1 MKTTN
6 KPMAVAM
13 MAIALAEA
21 PDFND
26 KMALRIADRMN
37 IDESTAFELA
47 GELKMAKAAAENDME
62 NEFSDYTWK
71 DLEHLYDDLEEE
83 LFSCNDRKRETEIEN
98 LFDQI
103 EEAMIKRETGSNG
116 NFRA

>member
-6 KPMAVAM
+6 KQMAVAM
-13 MAIALAEA
+13 MAIALATA
-21 PDFND
+21 PNFDEKTAMN
-26 KMALRIADRMN
+26 IADRMN

-71 DLEHLYDDLEEE
+71 DLEHLYDDLEDD
-83 LFSCNDRKRETEIEN
+83 LFSCNDRKRELEIGN
-98 LFDQI
+98 LLDSI
-103 EEAMIKRETGSNG
+103 EAAMIKRETESNG

>member
-13 MAIALAEA
+13 MAIAMATAL
-21 PDFND
+21 DFND
-26 KMALRIADRMN
+26 KMALRIADKMN

-47 GELKMAKAAAENDME
+47 GELKMAKAAAEKDME
-62 NEFSDYTWK
+62 NEFSDYTYK
-71 DLEHLYDDLEEE
+71 DLEYLYDDLEEE
-83 LFSCNDRKRETEIEN
+83 LFSCNNRKRELEIGN
-98 LFDQI
+98 LLDSI
-103 EEAMIKRETGSNG
+103 EAAMIKRGTGNG